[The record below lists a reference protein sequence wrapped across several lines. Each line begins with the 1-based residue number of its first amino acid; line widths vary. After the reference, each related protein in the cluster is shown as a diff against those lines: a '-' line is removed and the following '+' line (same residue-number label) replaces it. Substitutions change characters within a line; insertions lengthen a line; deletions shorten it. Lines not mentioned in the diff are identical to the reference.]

1 MSEGPV
7 NLNWGPI
14 MKHIN
19 ESPFEFFQGGG
30 WDFLGTS
37 PDDVCCLSSTTFGL
51 YSINLL
57 QGDQSDVSNSES
69 DFEADPEDLVASSS
83 SQEDSDYGS
92 DGSGSDVSG
101 SDFGGGDDESD
112 EGL

>member
-1 MSEGPV
+1 M
-7 NLNWGPI
+7 
-14 MKHIN
+14 
-19 ESPFEFFQGGG
+19 
-30 WDFLGTS
+30 
-37 PDDVCCLSSTTFGL
+37 LSIIDYIWSL
-51 YSINLL
+51 LNLL

-83 SQEDSDYGS
+83 SHEDSDYGS

>member
-1 MSEGPV
+1 M
-7 NLNWGPI
+7 
-14 MKHIN
+14 
-19 ESPFEFFQGGG
+19 
-30 WDFLGTS
+30 
-37 PDDVCCLSSTTFGL
+37 LSIIDYIWSL
-51 YSINLL
+51 LNLL

>member
-1 MSEGPV
+1 M
-7 NLNWGPI
+7 
-14 MKHIN
+14 
-19 ESPFEFFQGGG
+19 
-30 WDFLGTS
+30 
-37 PDDVCCLSSTTFGL
+37 LSIIDYIWSL
-51 YSINLL
+51 LNLL

-69 DFEADPEDLVASSS
+69 DFEADPEDLVVSSS